1 MALII
6 LLDLATVGWLVAVA
20 YSKGFANTL
29 PIAAF
34 LLMIFPVET
43 RIQLPGLFDLTTQ
56 RVIVLVLCGL
66 YLALGR
72 NEGDAEL
79 SDPLPLRFL
88 LFGLVAWMLVSS
100 AESVVP
106 ATSFK
111 STLSQSF
118 DFCTVYF
125 IYVRGIRNREVF
137 MKVLQGFVAGVF
149 LCCIFGVIEIYA
161 DWRVSSL
168 FPVVAGRFSGLDDLN
183 LRGSRVQSTFGHA
196 ILFGAALAMAIPMTL
211 YLLSIATRSKEKV
224 YLWTAVALMSLC
236 LYKTNSRGAWIGM
249 LLSLVVLV
257 LLGSARL
264 RKVIAILVAFTVLV
278 LVVRPGIR
286 DSILSLYGAT
296 KDPDSLQGESYR
308 WRYTLYHIAF
318 QELARDTGRSLW
330 GYGPESFYFLGLTT
344 EFLLDGE
351 MHTVKVESCDSA
363 VVELMMDTGYVGLL
377 LVAVLFG
384 SAAVIGFRQYPALL
398 ERSESPYPTLLA
410 GLVAFIFLMTNVELF
425 GWGQQAYMLWIILA
439 MMIKRPDEEL
449 QKTGESEGESE
460 VDQSIGWGTWG
471 IALRS
476 DVEPEGH

>member
-1 MALII
+1 MGLII
-6 LLDLATVGWLVAVA
+6 LLDLAAVGWLVAVA
-20 YSKGFANTL
+20 YSKGFANAL

-34 LLMIFPVET
+34 LLVIFPVET

-66 YLALGR
+66 YLAIGR
-72 NEGDAEL
+72 NEGNAEM
-79 SDPLPLRFL
+79 SEPLPLRFL

-106 ATSFK
+106 AISFK

-125 IYVRGIRNREVF
+125 IYARGIRNREVLR
-137 MKVLQGFVAGVF
+137 MVLGGFVAGVF

-161 DWRVSSL
+161 DWKVSSL
-168 FPVVAGRFSGLDDLN
+168 FPVVLGRFTDLDDLN
-183 LRGSRVQSTFGHA
+183 ARGSRVQSTFGHA
-196 ILFGAALAMAIPMTL
+196 ILFGSALAMAIPMTL
-211 YLLSIATRSKEKV
+211 YLLSNVSRSKDKV
-224 YLWTAVALMSLC
+224 YLWTALALMSLC

-257 LLGSARL
+257 LLGSDRV
-264 RKVIAILVAFTVLV
+264 RKVIAMVVVLTILV
-278 LVVRPGIR
+278 LVARPGIR

-296 KDPDSLQGESYR
+296 KDPDSLQGESYQ
-308 WRYTLYHIAF
+308 WRYVLYHIAF

-330 GYGPESFYFLGLTT
+330 GYGPESFYYLGLTT
-344 EFLLDGE
+344 EFSLDGV

-377 LVAVLFG
+377 LVAALMG
-384 SAAVIGFRQYPALL
+384 SAAVLGFRRYPSMQ
-398 ERSESPYPTLLA
+398 ERSESAYPTLLA
-410 GLVAFIFLMTNVELF
+410 GLAAFIFLMTNVELF

-439 MMIKRPDEEL
+439 MMMKRPDEEL
-449 QKTGESEGESE
+449 QRIVEVEAESAMAES
-460 VDQSIGWGTWG
+460 DGWGTWT
-471 IALRS
+471 IAVRNG
-476 DVEPEGH
+476 VETEWH